1 MNKNKRISHSQL
13 KEEIKM
19 MTKAE
24 LNKWAE
30 KISRMLNENCVEWG
44 LSLDESER
52 FSLGDITWLN
62 ENYGIS
68 SIIDDRGCLTFIKQ

>member
-30 KISRMLNENCVEWG
+30 KISRMLNDHCTEWG
-44 LSLDESER
+44 LSLDETER
-52 FSLGDITWLN
+52 FSLGDIVYLFET
-62 ENYGIS
+62 YGIS
-68 SIIDDRGCLTFIKQ
+68 SIIDYRGCLTFIKQ